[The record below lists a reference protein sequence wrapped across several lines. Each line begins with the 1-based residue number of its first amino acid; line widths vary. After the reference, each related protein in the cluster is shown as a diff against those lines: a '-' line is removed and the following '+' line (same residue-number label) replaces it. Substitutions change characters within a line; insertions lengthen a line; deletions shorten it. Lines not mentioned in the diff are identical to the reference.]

1 MSVWVRVIFGKLQ
14 MSIFNGLEEIVK
26 TDYPLAKRTW
36 YGLGGAADYFI
47 RPKTVKQLKEVVR
60 RCRKNNI
67 PIYVMGFGSNLLI
80 SDNGLRG
87 AVIKLEA
94 DEFAQIEFDGT
105 EVTAWAGAE
114 LSKLVLTCVEKGL
127 SGIEALTGIPG
138 SIGGAVK
145 MNAGGNFGDFGSAVE
160 TVTLMDG
167 EGNIF
172 KKSKPEL
179 VFDYRRTNIEA
190 KFILNA
196 KLQLTESD
204 SEQIMRT
211 VKEIWIYKKNNQPLN
226 TKNSGCIFKNPQ
238 SGSAG
243 ALIDRAGM
251 KGLRIGG
258 AVVSEK
264 HANFIIAEK
273 GCTSSDVMKLID
285 TIKQKIKEQF
295 DTELELEVEIWN

>member
-1 MSVWVRVIFGKLQ
+1 MNIFD
-14 MSIFNGLEEIVK
+14 GLEEIVE

-47 RPKTVKQLKEVVR
+47 RPKTVKQLKDVVR
-60 RCRKNNI
+60 RCSKNDI

-80 SDNGLRG
+80 SDEGLRG

-94 DEFAQIEFDGT
+94 EQFAQIEFDG
-105 EVTAWAGAE
+105 EDVTAWAGAE

-145 MNAGGNFGDFGSAVE
+145 MNAGGNFGDFGSTVE
-160 TVTLMDG
+160 TVSLMDSD
-167 EGNIF
+167 GNIF

-179 VFDYRRTNIEA
+179 VFDYRRTNITA
-190 KFILNA
+190 KFILSA
-196 KLQLTESD
+196 RIKLNESD
-204 SEQIMRT
+204 PEQIMRT

-238 SGSAG
+238 GGSAG
-243 ALIDRAGM
+243 ALIDRAGL
-251 KGLRIGG
+251 KGLKIGG

-264 HANFIIAEK
+264 HANFIIAQK
-273 GCTSSDVMKLID
+273 GCTSSDVIKLIEA
-285 TIKQKIKEQF
+285 IQQKIKEQF
-295 DTELELEVEIWN
+295 DIELELEVEIWD

>member
-1 MSVWVRVIFGKLQ
+1 MNAFSD
-14 MSIFNGLEEIVK
+14 LEEIVK

-36 YGLGGAADYFI
+36 YGLGGPADFFI
-47 RPKTVKQLKEVVR
+47 RPKTVEQLKEVVR
-60 RCRKNNI
+60 RCNENNI
-67 PIYVMGFGSNLLI
+67 RIYVMGFGSNLLI
-80 SDNGLRG
+80 SDQGLRA

-94 DEFAQIEFDGT
+94 EQLAQIEFEGE

-138 SIGGAVK
+138 SVGGAVK
-145 MNAGGNFGDFGSAVE
+145 MNAGGNFGDFGAAVE
-160 TVTLMDG
+160 SVTLMDG
-167 EGNIF
+167 QGNVF
-172 KKSKPEL
+172 EKSKPEL
-179 VFDYRRTNIEA
+179 VFDYRRTNITA

-196 KLQLTESD
+196 RLKLNAAD

-226 TKNSGCIFKNPQ
+226 TKNSGCIFKN
-238 SGSAG
+238 SRGVSAG
-243 ALIDRAGM
+243 ALIDRAGL
-251 KGLRIGG
+251 KGLQIGG

-273 GCTSSDVMKLID
+273 GCTSRDVKRLIEA
-285 TIKQKIKEQF
+285 IKQRVKEKF
-295 DTELELEVEIWN
+295 DTELELEIEVWD